1 MIALI
6 GHWVRSLIIIVLL
19 GNLADFVLPKGDLK
33 KYAGLVVGLVLL
45 LAMVSPVWSLIHQ
58 VGKSPQPNAWI
69 GAGTGQNLSSLVHA
83 EQIDQAEAMV
93 LSYKNVQACTIS
105 ADTQGGYSAVVR
117 VSGTTN
123 TATLRQYIE
132 DALAVTTGE
141 TPKVHLIVQSDQP
154 KHSIT
159 RYRVEP

>member
-58 VGKSPQPNAWI
+58 VGKSP
-69 GAGTGQNLSSLVHA
+69 
-83 EQIDQAEAMV
+83 
-93 LSYKNVQACTIS
+93 
-105 ADTQGGYSAVVR
+105 
-117 VSGTTN
+117 
-123 TATLRQYIE
+123 
-132 DALAVTTGE
+132 
-141 TPKVHLIVQSDQP
+141 
-154 KHSIT
+154 
-159 RYRVEP
+159 